1 MYQTDQTGRN
11 RYAGY
16 TVIHTMKE
24 PSPSTA
30 NLPTPEQVAGRRL
43 RLLRQLR
50 GWSQQELVEKM
61 RPYGYEWSQA
71 TVTRLEAATR
81 PIRLNELADL
91 AALYEVPVT
100 QFLESLGP
108 ESAGDDVEALER
120 EIEKLTAERREIR
133 EHLDRQEAL
142 AEEAAAGR
150 AAVAAHL
157 AHVDRRLG
165 VLMQWVPQFVEI
177 AQGVHRKSDRRE

>member
-1 MYQTDQTGRN
+1 
-11 RYAGY
+11 
-16 TVIHTMKE
+16 MKE

-43 RLLRQLR
+43 RLLRQLH
-50 GWSQQELVEKM
+50 GWSQLELVEKM
-61 RPYGYEWSQA
+61 RAFGYEWSQA

-91 AALYEVPVT
+91 AALYEVPIA

-120 EIEKLTAERREIR
+120 EIEKLAAERREIQ

-142 AEEAAAGR
+142 AAEAAAGR
-150 AAVAAHL
+150 DAVAAHL

-165 VLMQWVPQFVEI
+165 VLWQWVPQFVEI
-177 AQGVHRKSDRRE
+177 AQGVHRKGDRRE

>member
-1 MYQTDQTGRN
+1 LYQTDQTGRN

-16 TVIHTMKE
+16 TVIHTMKDS
-24 PSPSTA
+24 SPSTA
-30 NLPTPEQVAGRRL
+30 SLPTPEQVAGRRL

-50 GWSQQELVEKM
+50 DWSQQDLVEKM

-91 AALYEVPVT
+91 AALYGVPVA

-108 ESAGDDVEALER
+108 ESAGDDLEALKR
-120 EIEKLTAERREIR
+120 EIEKLTAERLEIQ

-150 AAVAAHL
+150 DAVAAHL

-165 VLMQWVPQFVEI
+165 VLMQWVPQFLEITRGVVEK
-177 AQGVHRKSDRRE
+177 GDRRD